1 MSENQTTVQAPVKR
15 IIACPHCG
23 TKLYVSHKNVAY
35 QCPKC
40 NELFKIEGKEEKPS
54 FREVGTKFL
63 NKIKFDSWKGWVYL
77 FPTLILLAIFTVWP
91 IINTIRI
98 SLLEGYG
105 ALGAAGGE
113 TFAFGFGNFEKVI
126 QYKGFLTCLKNTL
139 LLCFL
144 TVPISTVLA
153 LLIAVCL
160 NAIKPLQKFLQ
171 TIFFLPYVTNS
182 IAIGMVFAAM
192 FNIVGSFIG
201 TNNEIIITAGI
212 MNNILGVF
220 GIKPINWIN
229 AGSSYWANITVLVVY
244 IVWNA
249 LPFKILILLGGL
261 QSVNKQYY
269 EAAQIDSTP
278 RWRVFTRITVPLLSP
293 MLAYV
298 VITGFIGGFKEYSSI
313 VGIFGE
319 SMGAPGAKGSLNTMV
334 GFIYDCLGRDR
345 DGVASAAALILFGI
359 IFIVTMINL
368 YVSKKKTHY

>member
-23 TKLYVSHKNVAY
+23 TKLYVTHKNVAY

-40 NELFKIEGKEEKPS
+40 NEMFKIEGKEEKPS
-54 FREVGTKFL
+54 FREVGSKFL
-63 NKIKFDSWKGWVYL
+63 TKIKFDSWKGWIYL
-77 FPTLILLAIFTVWP
+77 LPAIVLLLIFTVWP
-91 IINTIRI
+91 IINTVRMAF
-98 SLLEGYG
+98 LEDFSSVGEIGG
-105 ALGAAGGE
+105 AHY
-113 TFAFGFGNFEKVI
+113 TFGFGNFTKVLS
-126 QYKGFLTCLKNTL
+126 YKKFLSCLGTTM
-139 LLCFL
+139 LLCVL
-144 TVPISTVLA
+144 TVPISTFLA

-160 NAIKPLQKFLQ
+160 NAIKPLQKLLQ

-192 FNIVGSFIG
+192 FNIIG
-201 TNNEIIITAGI
+201 NNIGGENELITTAGI
-212 MNNILGVF
+212 INNILGLF
-220 GIKPINWIN
+220 GVEPVNWIN
-229 AGSSYWANITVLVVY
+229 SGSSYWANITVLVVY

-319 SMGAPGAKGSLNTMV
+319 GMGPAGLDGRLNTMV
-334 GFIYDCLGRDR
+334 GYIYDALGGEH
-345 DGVASAAALILFGI
+345 DGRASASALILFGI